1 MNFVSS
7 TILEVMSE
15 RFKDNPSYLVDIKNE
30 IESHQNKYDGL
41 MYLFKVDKIGRE
53 MFAKKIGV
61 TLEEINSTL
70 EVLRAI

>member
-1 MNFVSS
+1 
-7 TILEVMSE
+7 
-15 RFKDNPSYLVDIKNE
+15 
-30 IESHQNKYDGL
+30 
-41 MYLFKVDKIGRE
+41 MYLFKVDKIGKE